1 MPSEYATMDAT
12 PHTQDK
18 PFTSRTWIAETR
30 WFWIVAIL
38 TTAWKLLTGWKLGLI
53 FDECTYWNWSLHPQ
67 ACYYDHP
74 PLTAWLIA
82 SGHSL
87 LGHNPLAV
95 RLWAII
101 SGIFLA
107 IAGRLLGREMFGPA
121 AGNRAG
127 IFLLLAPIFAG
138 NALLMTPDT
147 LLATAWAF
155 AVLFAWKGS
164 RPNGLMTWWLAAGAA
179 AGVGMLSKYTMVL
192 FYGTLG
198 LLWLLSPGKRGR
210 LFLGMTMASIVSFL
224 FFLPVFW
231 WNSEHHWISFARQ
244 LNHGFQNEHH
254 SVINFQN
261 LSDYT
266 AFLIVLTSP
275 LLGIFCFWTG
285 ATRLHDE
292 RFRFLSLF
300 FWFVVIFFGI
310 SGAIA
315 HVEANWPMVAF
326 VTGLVM
332 VAGDWE
338 RYSKGWKT
346 AAIII
351 LLVADGGAIVG
362 SAWLSLPKYCPFA
375 ITNLSL
381 DTSFIKGF
389 PGSEKAAEA
398 AKKGFGDF
406 QSRIE
411 EFLGPAAVADAVS
424 KKFTES
430 KADFLC
436 ISTIQLTGV
445 LSYYAPELE
454 QFLWLPDQGRV
465 RLPWIH
471 DDVWKGKTA
480 LTVEWPRSG
489 PDYHHLFSRLTQEP
503 NITVSQIK
511 SPILIS
517 IGQNYDP
524 SKVHTR

>member
-1 MPSEYATMDAT
+1 MAATEHTRDKQPS
-12 PHTQDK
+12 
-18 PFTSRTWIAETR
+18 SRSWIDETR
-30 WFWIVAIL
+30 WFWIIL
-38 TTAWKLLTGWKLGLI
+38 LVTTAWKLLTGWKLGLI

-95 RLWAII
+95 RLWAIL

-127 IFLLLAPIFAG
+127 IFLLLTPIFAG

-147 LLATAWAF
+147 MLAPAWAF

-164 RPNGLMTWWLAAGAA
+164 RSGAPMSWWLAAGAA

-192 FYGTLG
+192 YYGTLG
-198 LLWLLSPGKRGR
+198 ILWLLSPGKRSR
-210 LFLGMTMASIVSFL
+210 LFLGITMASIVSFF

-231 WNSEHHWISFARQ
+231 WNSQHHWVSFFRQ

-254 SVINFQN
+254 SLINFQN
-261 LSDYT
+261 LCDYT
-266 AFLIVLTSP
+266 AFLIVITSP
-275 LLGIFCFWTG
+275 LLGLFCFRTG
-285 ATRLHDE
+285 ATRLNDE

-300 FWFVVIFFGI
+300 VWMVVIFFGI
-310 SGAIA
+310 SAAKA

-338 RYSKGWKT
+338 RYSRGWRT

-351 LLVADGGAIVG
+351 LLVADGAAIAGA
-362 SAWLSLPKYCPFA
+362 AWLSLPTYCPLA
-375 ITNLSL
+375 ITNLTL

-389 PGSEKAAEA
+389 PCSEKAAEA

-411 EFLGPAAVADAVS
+411 EFLGPAAVAEAVG

-454 QFLWLPDQGRV
+454 PFLWLPDQGRV
-465 RLPWIH
+465 RLPWIR
-471 DDVWKGKTA
+471 DEVWKGKNA
-480 LTVEWPRSG
+480 LLVEWPRSG
-489 PDYHHLFSRLTQEP
+489 PDYHHLFSQMKQEER
-503 NITVSQIK
+503 ITVPQIQ
-511 SPILIS
+511 SPIHVFF
-517 IGQNYDP
+517 GQGYDP
-524 SKVHTR
+524 AKVRTR